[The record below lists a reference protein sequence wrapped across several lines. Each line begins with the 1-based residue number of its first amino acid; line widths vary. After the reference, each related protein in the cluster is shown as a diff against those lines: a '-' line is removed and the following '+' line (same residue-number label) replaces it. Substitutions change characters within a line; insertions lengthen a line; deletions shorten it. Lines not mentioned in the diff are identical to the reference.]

1 METQYGTI
9 RIGQIVKLFADGIGL
24 DALHE
29 SVPEKEKA
37 STKKMIQ
44 RLEKEDGIRID
55 TLRQFEM
62 LLVNFCK
69 WAMEHNFM
77 NQAHNYIIPT
87 LYYDLLALI
96 TNTNPYNNPTQ
107 NEVELQVMY
116 CIALTYREIYD
127 HLEKKE
133 GKDWGYT
140 LQLTLGMFDFWKHTN
155 YNQSIKLIP
164 DCFAFIFDEIK
175 NPKSDLFNYW
185 NSLKDENEDT
195 EKTTRTN
202 YAKSINDWI
211 EKGAAPSWKIIKTIF
226 ASPNP
231 ENIEFKESESN
242 YYLFKTNLFLGYFF
256 SNFFRSLEEQNLI
269 SSKFKDIV
277 QNGVRWFYRYVFV
290 VKDFRKY
297 QWHEVQNPMFS
308 LMRFLVLPTN
318 KSKNLISEYIV
329 EAFDK
334 EIGLTPAEIYEC
346 HSLYYIP
353 LETIHFPVIEKK
365 ELQKELQAYQIIYE
379 TFMELSTW
387 KGYGMYEN
395 KIITE
400 KEMDFIFSQFD
411 SVLDKCRNFFYNW
424 FKGKYHVLCHEFET
438 GLDFYRKAFGH
449 RYFGGK
455 FLTQYLSEFIV
466 LMQKINVK
474 KTEFNHIHEWA
485 NAIRLYIDKIDN
497 IEENKIAIQNSF
509 DEVFPEEA
517 FIK

>member
-1 METQYGTI
+1 MG
-9 RIGQIVKLFADGIGL
+9 
-24 DALHE
+24 
-29 SVPEKEKA
+29 SV
-37 STKKMIQ
+37 
-44 RLEKEDGIRID
+44 
-55 TLRQFEM
+55 
-62 LLVNFCK
+62 
-69 WAMEHNFM
+69 
-77 NQAHNYIIPT
+77 
-87 LYYDLLALI
+87 
-96 TNTNPYNNPTQ
+96 
-107 NEVELQVMY
+107 
-116 CIALTYREIYD
+116 
-127 HLEKKE
+127 
-133 GKDWGYT
+133 
-140 LQLTLGMFDFWKHTN
+140 QLTLGMFDFWKHTN
-155 YNQSIKLIP
+155 YNQNIKLIP
-164 DCFAFIFDEIK
+164 ACFAFIFDEIK
-175 NPKSDLFNYW
+175 SPKSDLFNYW
-185 NSLKDENEDT
+185 NSLKDENDNT
-195 EKTTRTN
+195 EKMARTN
-202 YAKSINDWI
+202 YSKSINDWI
-211 EKGAAPSWKIIKTIF
+211 EKGATPSWKIIKTIF
-226 ASPNP
+226 ASPCP

-256 SNFFRSLEEQNLI
+256 SNFFRSLEEQNLV
-269 SSKFKDIV
+269 SPKFKDIV
-277 QNGVRWFYRYVFV
+277 QDGLRCFYRYVFV

-318 KSKNLISEYIV
+318 KSKNLISKYIV

-334 EIGLTPAEIYEC
+334 EIGLTPAEMYEC

-353 LETIHFPVIEKK
+353 LETICFPVIEKK
-365 ELQKELQAYQIIYE
+365 ELEKELKAYQIIYE

-411 SVLDKCRNFFYNW
+411 SVLDKCKNFFYNW

-438 GLDFYRKAFGH
+438 GLDFYRKAFEH

-455 FLTQYLSEFIV
+455 YLSQYLSEFV
-466 LMQKINVK
+466 ALMQKINVK

-497 IEENKIAIQNSF
+497 VKENKISIQNSF